1 MERKPI
7 WSREKA
13 ANSFVKHAKSGNY
26 YSWDLLNG
34 FVDKIAKKENVNTDQ
49 IMTGPGSSD
58 LLEKAAISI
67 FQEGEGNVVT
77 ADPCYMS
84 LVNVVGSM
92 GGNWRAIKLNE
103 NFEHDLDG
111 MRNAIDSN
119 TKLVYITN
127 PNNPTATITDS
138 KKLLKFCS
146 EVSEKIPVFVDQLH
160 RIIARGL
167 SNSMA
172 IGVSR

>member
-1 MERKPI
+1 
-7 WSREKA
+7 
-13 ANSFVKHAKSGNY
+13 
-26 YSWDLLNG
+26 
-34 FVDKIAKKENVNTDQ
+34 
-49 IMTGPGSSD
+49 MTGPGSSD
-58 LLEKAAISI
+58 LLEKTVTN

-92 GGNWRAIKLNE
+92 GGNWRAIKLND

-127 PNNPTATITDS
+127 PNNPTVTITIQKS
-138 KKLLKFCS
+138 L
-146 EVSEKIPVFVDQLH
+146 
-160 RIIARGL
+160 
-167 SNSMA
+167 
-172 IGVSR
+172 